1 MPGTELLVVAG
12 HALWPVPAGPGGGRA
27 TGLVEALAARVTVR
41 VLAPVNGSPTPGV
54 AVALDA
60 LPEEEPVRRLV
71 AVLSPQPRL
80 GRALLGPRRSRAL
93 LQAVADHRPRAIL
106 FTDARLAAAA
116 PAIDVP
122 TFVDF
127 PSLAVHAGGLE
138 AFKARWWEPVEARR
152 AVRASAA
159 TDDDVTR
166 LASWGARA
174 LLVVDKSAAG
184 PLVDTVEQVVRA
196 PVPG

>member
-12 HALWPVPAGPGGGRA
+12 HALWPVPDGVAGGRA
-27 TGLVEALAARVTVR
+27 TGLVEALAARVAVR
-41 VLAPVNGSPTPGV
+41 VLSPVDGSPPPGM
-54 AVALDA
+54 AIAIDA
-60 LPEEEPVRRLV
+60 LPDEEPVRRLV

-106 FTDARLAAAA
+106 FTGAHLASAA

-127 PSLAVHAGGLE
+127 PSLAANAGGME
-138 AFKARWWEPVEARR
+138 SFKARWWEPVEARR
-152 AVRASAA
+152 AVRASASA
-159 TDDDVTR
+159 PDDVAR

-174 LLVVDKSAAG
+174 LLVVDKSGAG
-184 PLVDTVEQVVRA
+184 PLLDAVEQVVRA
-196 PVPG
+196 PVTQ